1 MRGQAIGTL
10 FKDAVDEWLHDNVQ
24 RLGAALAYY
33 TIFSLAPLLIIA
45 IAISSILFG
54 QEAAQGHIFNQI
66 QSLIG
71 EDGARAI
78 QTMVENARNRPHSGR
93 LATVIGI
100 IMLIVGAT
108 GLFAQLQESLNTIW
122 GVVTKPG
129 RGLLG
134 VIRDRF
140 LSFMLVLGSG
150 FLLLVSLLLS
160 AGLAAMGKF
169 FQHLLP
175 VPGRRPRNRQLFSRQ
190 IPDRNLPGP
199 DRHRLGLRSGR
210 LARHHFELGLL
221 LGADFSVRSRADLC
235 LCQSL
240 RHTNRAVGKRHVRE
254 QAGLGIIAPAK
265 RVSWD
270 AGLKIATRLV

>member
-1 MRGQAIGTL
+1 MIPWMIG
-10 FKDAVDEWLHDNVQ
+10 F
-24 RLGAALAYY
+24 
-33 TIFSLAPLLIIA
+33 TITCSVSVP
-45 IAISSILFG
+45 
-54 QEAAQGHIFNQI
+54 
-66 QSLIG
+66 
-71 EDGARAI
+71 
-78 QTMVENARNRPHSGR
+78 P
-93 LATVIGI
+93 
-100 IMLIVGAT
+100 
-108 GLFAQLQESLNTIW
+108 W
-122 GVVTKPG
+122 PG

-210 LARHHFELGLL
+210 LARHHFDLGLL

-254 QAGLGIIAPAK
+254 QAGLGIIAPGTPV
-265 RVSWD
+265 RGD